1 MEDRERDL
9 LEILRAGKSKKRL
22 QKLFMNVGGGRTDK
36 EAVEL
41 AIGRDPEWQH
51 ALLRVTQQIE
61 LVLTS
66 KTVVEVLGLDY
77 VDCIKFLIQGGLL
90 PWMTRMLSMVLPQ
103 KSSSTKRTDLAEK
116 WRLSF
121 VHLVKSVYHLVKDS
135 YIDCDLPHYAL
146 ASGMVNHLTKFIDG
160 TQQPLATVW
169 AVSAL
174 SQLCSMYQDA
184 CEKVISSKCL
194 PHLGHIIHRDAAQK
208 VVVELR
214 KEGGYKEQSEFF
226 RSWLTYKYHLD
237 PEAAAEM
244 VRENLNDE
252 ERNHL
257 YALHLA
263 RSTQRHATI
272 VLTEV
277 P

>member
-1 MEDRERDL
+1 MSQSHYFTVY
-9 LEILRAGKSKKRL
+9 ISPIRL
-22 QKLFMNVGGGRTDK
+22 V
-36 EAVEL
+36 
-41 AIGRDPEWQH
+41 
-51 ALLRVTQQIE
+51 
-61 LVLTS
+61 S
-66 KTVVEVLGLDY
+66 
-77 VDCIKFLIQGGLL
+77 
-90 PWMTRMLSMVLPQ
+90 
-103 KSSSTKRTDLAEK
+103 
-116 WRLSF
+116 
-121 VHLVKSVYHLVKDS
+121 
-135 YIDCDLPHYAL
+135 
-146 ASGMVNHLTKFIDG
+146 G

-184 CEKVISSKCL
+184 CEKVISSGCL
-194 PHLGHIIHRDAAQK
+194 PHLGHIIHRDSAQK

-214 KEGGYKEQSEFF
+214 KEGYKEEQSEFF
-226 RSWLTYKYHLD
+226 SSWLTYKYHLD

-244 VRENLNDE
+244 AHENFDDE
-252 ERNHL
+252 ERNHS